1 VQEKKS
7 MEENFSVENMNKY
20 IPKKTIKCPLCNN
33 NIESDSQ
40 ICEYCGGIIAYDD
53 KTHRF
58 YVSAII
64 CSKCGL
70 ENERGVSR
78 CRACKN
84 IFSAVCPRCNSETQL
99 EGRYCK
105 RCGLHID
112 QFYIEEEA
120 RRQLRKTEIVR
131 SNKIGFYFVGVLY
144 LLCALFF
151 LILAADSGRAGISIK
166 TAAFT
171 LGVIIFFILIIIIGK
186 ELFKMDG
193 GKR

>member
-1 VQEKKS
+1 
-7 MEENFSVENMNKY
+7 MNKH

-53 KTHRF
+53 ETHRF

-70 ENERGVSR
+70 ENEIGISC

-84 IFSAVCPRCNSETQL
+84 IFSVVCPRCNSETQL

-105 RCGLHID
+105 RCGLQID
-112 QFYIEEEA
+112 QFYIEEKA
-120 RRQLRKTEIVR
+120 KRQLRKTEIVR
-131 SNKIGFYFVGVLY
+131 SNKIAFYFGGMFY
-144 LLCALFF
+144 LLCVLFF
-151 LILAADSGRAGISIK
+151 LILAVDSARAGISIR

-171 LGVIIFFILIIIIGK
+171 LGVIIFFIMIIVIGK
-186 ELFKMDG
+186 ELFKMDR